1 MEPLRV
7 LLLLQ
12 HTARNFLSFFFF
24 LSNFPKPSLVFSN
37 SVTFPWTDIGL
48 RSPEV
53 KRIYVNTFLLA
64 AFWPTGSS
72 PVFSWRV
79 WRALKSSAW
88 PLPTSEAAT
97 QTLCHSS
104 PTLPLTDI
112 WKHFFFFFEMRPSTA
127 QLLNEQRLPCCLSM
141 PVIKGREREIH
152 LLRLMEQFGF
162 FLQMVFFLSSGNA
175 ASHR

>member
-1 MEPLRV
+1 MARLVAHAGFKTRMNSHQWSLCEYYYHYSI
-7 LLLLQ
+7 LLV
-12 HTARNFLSFFFF
+12 TFSYFFF

-72 PVFSWRV
+72 PVFSWSV
-79 WRALKSSAW
+79 WRALKSSVADAINRLLAGFPPPSSAW

-112 WKHFFFFFEMRPSTA
+112 LKHFS
-127 QLLNEQRLPCCLSM
+127 
-141 PVIKGREREIH
+141 
-152 LLRLMEQFGF
+152 F
-162 FLQMVFFLSSGNA
+162 FLKRVLPRRSYSTSKDCLVVYPCQ
-175 ASHR
+175 